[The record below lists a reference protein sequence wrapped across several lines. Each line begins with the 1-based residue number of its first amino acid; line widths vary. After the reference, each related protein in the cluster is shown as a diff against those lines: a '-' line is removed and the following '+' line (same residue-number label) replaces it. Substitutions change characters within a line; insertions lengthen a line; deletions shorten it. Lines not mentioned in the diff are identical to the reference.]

1 MLVIFQS
8 FTNLLQKWITNDLPM
23 QFLCYCHYQSFDN
36 KESSFLLY
44 WSLVILTVAVATI
57 YSNLL
62 YQCFTKHYQSDSVLY
77 IISLPMI
84 TNKFRVQIIA
94 SYFAN
99 CEVSSSYC
107 NCKVVNHMKNVK
119 QFFSQRKFNS
129 SMLDFSHYIQVT
141 STFYSSTICCFS

>member
-1 MLVIFQS
+1 MLLSLPIICQQRIILFIILVIGH
-8 FTNLLQKWITNDLPM
+8 I
-23 QFLCYCHYQSFDN
+23 
-36 KESSFLLY
+36 
-44 WSLVILTVAVATI
+44 VAVATI

-94 SYFAN
+94 SHVGN

-107 NCKVVNHMKNVK
+107 SCKVVNHMKNAK
-119 QFFSQRKFNS
+119 QLFPKGNLIHPHWIFP
-129 SMLDFSHYIQVT
+129 HYIHVIC
-141 STFYSSTICCFS
+141 TFYSFTVCCFS